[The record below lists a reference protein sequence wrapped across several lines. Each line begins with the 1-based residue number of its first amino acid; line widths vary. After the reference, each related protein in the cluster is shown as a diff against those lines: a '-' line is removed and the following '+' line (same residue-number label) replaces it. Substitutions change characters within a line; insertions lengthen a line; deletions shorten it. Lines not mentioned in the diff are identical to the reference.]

1 MRYCSECGSE
11 NPNQAKFCRN
21 CGAVLKQSDGEDLSA
36 ASDIGEIRQDKMNFN
51 DLKENKIDSAVTASK
66 NKDSIISKLLYKTD
80 KRSGELRLSKTKA
93 ISIGMFIFMFSFGMY
108 SGSAT
113 ESFFVVFIAAILFG
127 LFFAIPTFAIGYA
140 IGWVLEKNGY

>member
-11 NPNQAKFCRN
+11 NPNQAKFCKN
-21 CGAVLKQSDGEDLSA
+21 CGALLKQSDGEGLSA
-36 ASDIGEIRQDKMNFN
+36 ASDIGEIRQDKMDSN
-51 DLKENKIDSAVTASK
+51 DLKDSSVTASK

-80 KRSGELRLSKTKA
+80 NRSGELRLSKTKA